1 MFGEAQPCAG
11 QEESQSEIIGRGKC
25 DGRPRTLGKDTKDTI
40 FPKFTLEEN
49 FLEAKKKIASL
60 TSKYPHFVESG
71 QGRKKKS
78 MNCWKEMRQKQE
90 WNLSGCLFVRKEG
103 RKEKEQRDDK
113 EANNII
119 SRMEKGNSVIMDSNT
134 VGPI

>member
-1 MFGEAQPCAG
+1 
-11 QEESQSEIIGRGKC
+11 
-25 DGRPRTLGKDTKDTI
+25 
-40 FPKFTLEEN
+40 
-49 FLEAKKKIASL
+49 
-60 TSKYPHFVESG
+60 
-71 QGRKKKS
+71 
-78 MNCWKEMRQKQE
+78 MRQKQE